1 MSLTKLNVRVA
12 LAAALWACAAGAHAE
27 DFNITV
33 PVSFSRLAPEIEVL
47 EISCT
52 TMSRD
57 QVIGHGRAAP
67 IRLSGGGYSG
77 NVVVRFNATT
87 GMDPRA
93 ATHYRCQ
100 PSLRALKGTP
110 FYVPGPASPVPN
122 VVVFPVDPKASIRWN
137 TGDLPLPR

>member
-1 MSLTKLNVRVA
+1 MKPTR
-12 LAAALWACAAGAHAE
+12 LAANAVVASAMWAGATGAWAE

-33 PVSFSRLAPEIEVL
+33 PIAFSKLAPEIEVL
-47 EISCT
+47 EVSCT

-67 IRLSGGGYSG
+67 IRLSGGGYKG

-87 GMDPRA
+87 GMNPRN

-110 FYVPGPASPVPN
+110 FYVPGPGSTAN
-122 VVVFPVDPKASIRWN
+122 VIYFHTDTRAPIRWN